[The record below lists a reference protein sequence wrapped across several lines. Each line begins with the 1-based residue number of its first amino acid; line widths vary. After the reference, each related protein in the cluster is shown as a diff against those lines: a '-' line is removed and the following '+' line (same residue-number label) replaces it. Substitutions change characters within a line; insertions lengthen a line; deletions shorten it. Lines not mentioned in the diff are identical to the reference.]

1 MADYYIDVL
10 IEFPAMSEPQ
20 KLRVTPRL
28 ALLLHKRMEH
38 TVIAGG
44 FVVYRQPTTPL
55 SLEEAVSLSHEVDEG
70 LRIEAAMHAL

>member
-1 MADYYIDVL
+1 MAEYYIDVL

-38 TVIAGG
+38 TVVAGG
-44 FVVYRQPTTPL
+44 YVVYRQPSTPL
-55 SLEEAVSLSHEVDEG
+55 SMEEAASLSHEVQQG
-70 LRIEAAMHAL
+70 LRIEGFLHPL